1 MTDHILLIRY
11 LFARLHQ
18 LGLRGLHGVPGDFN
32 LTLLDHVK
40 PSGLTWVGDC
50 NELNAGYAADGYAR
64 IKGIGALV
72 TTFGVGE
79 LSALNAIAGAYA
91 ELAPVV
97 HIVGTPSR
105 ALQDAGALMH
115 HTLNDGNFKHFA
127 RMQSPVTVAQ
137 VDLTDAATAAGLIDY
152 ALEQCLFLSRPVY
165 ISIPT
170 DMVEA
175 QLESSKLNVPLASR
189 RQSSVESNLQLV
201 VESVLEIVRQS
212 KRPFILV
219 DGESRSCSVREEI
232 NRFVEVSKIP
242 TATTAYGKSL
252 VDENL
257 DNYHGVYS
265 GNLGKLRYKESFDS
279 ADVVLWFGPHKTNTN
294 TYGFTTIPDPTKT
307 VLFRPRSIQ
316 IGESLGAAEVRDVS
330 MKDVLRALTRSIEE
344 SSLKRWIP
352 HPELGS
358 PKTLVRALM
367 PVKDCD
373 QFDQETFW
381 QRLSTFIREGDII
394 MAETGTA
401 GYGVRDL
408 ALPRNTTLIGPT
420 TWLSIGYMLP
430 AAQGAALA
438 QREIWGPRSGKGRII
453 LFEGDGSFQMTAQ
466 AISTIISNQL
476 DMIIFLINNHGYT
489 IERCIHGRRATYNDV
504 AEWRYMEAPRFF
516 GANDRGDY
524 HTRTYRASTYG
535 ELKSILDQAAFR
547 DGPGLRLVEILME
560 KEDCPDTLRHLGGL
574 AENDVAGVP

>member
-1 MTDHILLIRY
+1 MADHIILARY

-105 ALQDAGALMH
+105 VTQEAGFLMH
-115 HTLNDGNFKHFA
+115 HTLNDGNYEHFT

-137 VDLTDAATAAGLIDY
+137 VDLVDACTAAGLIDY
-152 ALEQCLFLSRPVY
+152 ALEQCLFFSRPVY
-165 ISIPT
+165 ISVPT

-175 QLESSKLNVPLASR
+175 RLRAPRLNVPLALR
-189 RQSSVESNLQLV
+189 RHLSVEVNVKAASDSILDVLQ
-201 VESVLEIVRQS
+201 QS

-219 DGESRSCSVREEI
+219 DGESRSCGVREEI
-232 NRFVEVSKIP
+232 NRFVEASQFP
-242 TATTAYGKSL
+242 TATTAYGKSM
-252 VDENL
+252 VDEGL
-257 DNYHGVYS
+257 DNYHGIYS
-265 GNLGKLRYKESFDS
+265 GNLGKLRYKEYFDS
-279 ADVVLWFGPHKTNTN
+279 ADVVLWFGPHKTDTN
-294 TYGFTTIPDPTKT
+294 TYSFTTIPDPAKT
-307 VLFRPRSIQ
+307 IMFRPRSVQ
-316 IGESLGAAEVRDVS
+316 IGTRPGVAEVRDVS
-330 MKDVLRALTRSIEE
+330 MKDIINELTRWI
-344 SSLKRWIP
+344 KMCPFPRWIP
-352 HPELGS
+352 YPVLGS
-358 PKTLVRALM
+358 PKGLVEALK
-367 PVKDCD
+367 PVKDHD
-373 QFDQETFW
+373 RFDQETFW
-381 QRLSTFIREGDII
+381 QRLSTFLREGDII

-401 GYGVRDL
+401 GHGVRDL

-438 QREIWGPRSGKGRII
+438 QRECLGPQTGKQRTI

-466 AISTIISNQL
+466 AISTIISNRL

-504 AEWRYMEAPRFF
+504 SEWKYLEAPGFF
-516 GANDRGDY
+516 GAKDCGDY
-524 HTRTYRASTYG
+524 PTQTYRASNYG
-535 ELKSILDQAAFR
+535 ELRTIMDQSAFQN
-547 DGPGLRLVEILME
+547 GSGLRLVEILMD
-560 KEDCPDTLRHLGGL
+560 KEDCPDTLRYLGGL
-574 AENDVAGVP
+574 AEEDVVGKA